1 MTAKGCPAMRSD
13 RAVVQLSR
21 RDRWPRTA
29 PRIVLVACLLVIPPT
44 SGCRPRAPQI
54 GFANRRYSAALR
66 TAANTK
72 SPARL
77 ARATELI
84 DRDHAAG
91 TIGPEEYA
99 CYRAI
104 IELAESG
111 RWQAA
116 EREAL
121 QFRRDQQR

>member
-1 MTAKGCPAMRSD
+1 M
-13 RAVVQLSR
+13 
-21 RDRWPRTA
+21 
-29 PRIVLVACLLVIPPT
+29 LVACLIVIPPA

-54 GFANRRYSAALR
+54 GFANRRYSAALL

-84 DRDHAAG
+84 DRDRAAG
-91 TIGPEEYA
+91 TIASEEYA

-111 RWQAA
+111 RWEAA